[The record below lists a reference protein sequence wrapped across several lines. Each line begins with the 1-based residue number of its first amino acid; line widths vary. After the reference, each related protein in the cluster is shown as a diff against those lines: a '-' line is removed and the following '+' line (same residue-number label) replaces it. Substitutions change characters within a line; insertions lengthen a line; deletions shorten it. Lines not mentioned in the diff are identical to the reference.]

1 MTDSIDG
8 NLMQQAAEHVI
19 HANRAGDVH
28 TVTLELN
35 GQHGGVDLVIKGSKR
50 PTPGWFGEDI
60 EWFEKKFEVR

>member
-19 HANRAGDVH
+19 HANQVGDVH

-35 GQHGGVDLVIKGSKR
+35 GQHGGVDLVIKGSLQ
-50 PTPGWFGEDI
+50 PIAFGENI
-60 EWFEKKFEVR
+60 EWFERKFEVH